1 MSAPYDQLTYGGKQV
16 GFGRQPAVAVVD
28 LQLGFTDPQH
38 PLGGRPLVAAATENT
53 ARLLTAARAK
63 GLPVAACAMAYKDA
77 GEMPRWKIPAMYQG
91 SFFLEH
97 PAAQLD
103 PRIYDPEHDFKV
115 IKSAPSIFF
124 ATPVA
129 QYFTLRNVDTVIVCG
144 CMTAG
149 CVRASVI
156 DGFSHGWRVIVP
168 RECVGDVDQGPHD
181 ANLLDMQRRYAD
193 VLPLGEVMAYI
204 AAL

>member
-1 MSAPYDQLTYGGKQV
+1 MGNPYDKLTYGGKQV
-16 GFGRQPAVAVVD
+16 GFGRRPAVAVVD
-28 LQLGFTDPQH
+28 LQLGFTDPQY

-53 ARLLTAARAK
+53 ARLLTAARGK
-63 GLPVAACAMAYKDA
+63 GLPVAVCAMAYKDA
-77 GEMPRWKIPAMYQG
+77 REMPRWKIPAMYQG
-91 SFFLEH
+91 SFFLDH

-103 PRIYDPEHDFKV
+103 PRVYDPEHDFKV

-124 ATPVA
+124 ATPAA

-156 DGFSHGWRVIVP
+156 DGFSYGWRVVVP

-193 VLPLGEVMAYI
+193 VLPVGEVLAHI

>member
-1 MSAPYDQLTYGGKQV
+1 MGNPYDQLTYGGKQV
-16 GFGRQPAVAVVD
+16 GFGRRPAVAVVD
-28 LQLGFTDPQH
+28 LQLGFTDPQY

-63 GLPVAACAMAYKDA
+63 GLPVAVCAMAYKDA
-77 GEMPRWKIPAMYQG
+77 REMPRWKIPAMYQG

-97 PAAQLD
+97 PAAHLD
-103 PRIYDPEHDFKV
+103 PRVYDPAHDFKV
-115 IKSAPSIFF
+115 IKSAPSLFF
-124 ATPVA
+124 ATPAA

-156 DGFSHGWRVIVP
+156 DGFSYGWRVVVP

-193 VLPLGEVMAYI
+193 VLPMGEVMARI

>member
-1 MSAPYDQLTYGGKQV
+1 MSNPYDTLTYGGKPV

-28 LQLGFTDPQH
+28 LQLGFTDPQY

-53 ARLLTAARAK
+53 AMLLQAARAK
-63 GLPVAACAMAYKDA
+63 DLPVAVCAMAYKDA
-77 GEMPRWKIPAMYQG
+77 GDMPRWKIPAMYQG

-103 PRIYDPEHDFKV
+103 PRIYDPDHDFKV

-124 ATPVA
+124 ATPAA

-168 RECVGDVDQGPHD
+168 RECVGDVDQEPHD

-193 VLPLGEVMAYI
+193 VLPMGEVMAYL